1 MRLIWSES
9 AINGLVHVRS
19 YIAENDPEAAE
30 EVASILL
37 RVAERLLDFPASG
50 RAGRVPDTREL
61 VILGLPFI
69 LPYRVRDDVVVILA
83 VMHTSRNWPETL
95 E

>member
-9 AINGLVHVRS
+9 AIHGLIHVRS
-19 YIAENDPEAAE
+19 YIAETDPDAAKK
-30 EVASILL
+30 AAGNLL
-37 RVAERLLDFPASG
+37 HSAERLLDFPASG

-61 VILGLPFI
+61 VVPGLPFI
-69 LPYRVRDDVVVILA
+69 LPYRVQYEVVVILA